1 MTLEQVELAMI
12 DIEDLLEVFESD
24 IRVKTRKDLPVILPK
39 TISQSYCAFHC
50 SALHMQKST

>member
-24 IRVKTRKDLPVILPK
+24 IRVKTRKDLLVILPK
-39 TISQSYCAFHC
+39 TISQSYCVFHC